1 MIFSFNPGIILEI
14 KNLKLFS
21 KEKIYSI
28 EEKDIII
35 LSKNTFFN
43 NNELQNKI
51 IFTSKNNEILTLNF
65 KNIFEGVDKIILT
78 MKFDKLN
85 IVNTTCQYNEK
96 DF

>member
-1 MIFSFNPGIILEI
+1 MEI

-43 NNELQNKI
+43 NSELQNKI
-51 IFTSKNNEILTLNF
+51 FFTSKNNEILTLNF

-85 IVNTTCQYNEK
+85 IVNTTCQ
-96 DF
+96 